1 MTKMTDAQV
10 RAQKKYDEKNREE
23 RNYAKQKSTAKT
35 FIRKAGEKSRKADL
49 LELKDMIED
58 KFKKGD

>member
-1 MTKMTDAQV
+1 MTDAQI

-35 FIRKAGEKSRKADL
+35 FVRKAIKKGKKSDL
-49 LELKDMIED
+49 LELKGMIDGE
-58 KFKKGD
+58 KKDD